1 LPPKAIDTTLPI
13 AGIHSTRREIAV
25 TQDHADIPNI
35 QRLHAYWQGLAN
47 GAVPQR
53 SQLDP
58 ALIKALL
65 PYICIVAF
73 ERDPFRVHYRLTG
86 TKVDEF
92 NGVNLTGTYLDQLI
106 KTDQSGGGAVHL
118 QAYYQRCWQT
128 GAPCFSAYSWPTRS
142 GGHLDVKFAM
152 FPLKV
157 NDTVAQ
163 AIAIEDWEYS
173 PEPIVEEALPLVRL

>member
-1 LPPKAIDTTLPI
+1 M
-13 AGIHSTRREIAV
+13 AV

-35 QRLHAYWQGLAN
+35 QRLHAYWLSLAG
-47 GAVPQR
+47 GAVPER

-58 ALIKALL
+58 AAIQPLL
-65 PYICIVAF
+65 PYISIVAF
-73 ERDPFRVHYRLTG
+73 ERDPFRVRYRLTG
-86 TKVDEF
+86 TQVDEV
-92 NGVNLTGTYLDQLI
+92 NGFNLTGAYLDQLI
-106 KTDQSGGGAVHL
+106 ATDQSGGAAHL
-118 QAYYQRCWQT
+118 QAYYQRCWET

-157 NDTVAQ
+157 DGVVTQ

-173 PEPIVEEALPLVRL
+173 SEPIVEEALPLAGEKVREKTD